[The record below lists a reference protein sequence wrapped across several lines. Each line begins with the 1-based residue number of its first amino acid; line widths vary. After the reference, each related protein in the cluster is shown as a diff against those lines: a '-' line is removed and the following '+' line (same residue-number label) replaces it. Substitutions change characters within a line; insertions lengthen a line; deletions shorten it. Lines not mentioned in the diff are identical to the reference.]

1 MMLFGGVYQKKYL
14 NILEWSS
21 LISLILLSA
30 IYSCLFEKLGT
41 QRMVTIISVS
51 FALAKFIAVLVYHVF
66 LCVKYFECFKNLA
79 IKKFNHSNTI
89 VITTLIGR
97 ALCMIFAMPKT
108 YSTN

>member
-79 IKKFNHSNTI
+79 IKKFNHSNNEESERLTSMC
-89 VITTLIGR
+89 TSN
-97 ALCMIFAMPKT
+97 LCNQLLLMCG
-108 YSTN
+108 